1 MAHAGWVTA
10 LSWAAVNDCLVL
22 ATGCSEG
29 SVRLY
34 TAKQAALADLPNL
47 LPTPV
52 PKDQDATTGEPQA
65 GEGQTDSSRQTTSS
79 GSQQADAAMVGA
91 SDGAAVG
98 GLPLPQFELTT
109 VAVTADLRGV
119 TCIDLQAS
127 TDSNTGE
134 IHDSTLLGSCAIR
147 KIRRLSWKTAQL
159 GFLQLHDNFLL
170 GHSAGAVTLCLAA
183 GKAAGL
189 VAVWGSGLLPKD
201 LIPKESFVVPSMSHP
216 PACYTSAHGSMAVT
230 GVSWV
235 RCCHSAQDAPGNSQI
250 GQSLLCTTGLDGAVK
265 AWRWQKDQVSS
276 RTGLLHHSSPYPLK
290 SCQRERHCEN
300 LI

>member
-52 PKDQDATTGEPQA
+52 PEDQDAAAEEPQA
-65 GEGQTDSSRQTTSS
+65 GEGQTDSSRQTTSC

-98 GLPLPQFELTT
+98 GLPLPQFELMT

-127 TDSNTGE
+127 TDSSTGE
-134 IHDSTLLGSCAIR
+134 IHDGCAKSRNQKDQKTI
-147 KIRRLSWKTAQL
+147 IKTAQL
-159 GFLQLHDNFLL
+159 GFLQLHDDFLL

-201 LIPKESFVVPSMSHP
+201 LIPKESLAVPSMSHP

-235 RCCHSAQDAPGNSQI
+235 RCCQAAQDAPGSSQI

-276 RTGLLHHSSPYPLK
+276 RTGLSHHSSPYPLK
-290 SCQRERHCEN
+290 SRQRGTHCEN
-300 LI
+300 LF